1 MIKRYSRK
9 EMADVWEP
17 QNKFQKWLDVEI
29 AACKA
34 HVELGNIPN
43 ASYETICKKADFN
56 VDRID
61 EIEADIHHDV
71 IAFLTRV
78 AEYVEHSICTSWAH
92 QFRCCRYGI

>member
-34 HVELGNIPN
+34 HVELGNIPKHLIK
-43 ASYETICKKADFN
+43 SFVKKLN
-56 VDRID
+56 LMLIELMKSKRI
-61 EIEADIHHDV
+61 
-71 IAFLTRV
+71 FTTTLLL
-78 AEYVEHSICTSWAH
+78 
-92 QFRCCRYGI
+92 FRLCC